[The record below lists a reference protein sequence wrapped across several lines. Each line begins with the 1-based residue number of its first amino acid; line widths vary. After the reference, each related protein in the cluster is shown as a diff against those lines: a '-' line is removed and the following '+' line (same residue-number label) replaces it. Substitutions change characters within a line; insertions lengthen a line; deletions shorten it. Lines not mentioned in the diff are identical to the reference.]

1 MSSPSR
7 IKSILLS
14 RASECFKSDFTSY
27 LFPLPSLAHL
37 YQHLWTPYWSPLMP
51 RCPTASSAYRAH
63 CLTYLWTVVHHSSFK
78 TNSSAMS
85 SKNLSW
91 HLSFELPLSPGDACH
106 SNYALLHL
114 PVLTHICMGI
124 PKATFRQ
131 RTGTQSLGNEGSKGF
146 WLLDMDTRS
155 AVLKNR
161 KKVAFP
167 KK

>member
-1 MSSPSR
+1 MNASRVILPPTSSLCLLLLTYTSTDELL
-7 IKSILLS
+7 IGLLS
-14 RASECFKSDFTSY
+14 CQDA
-27 LFPLPSLAHL
+27 PLLPQRTGPIVSPTFGLL
-37 YQHLWTPYWSPLMP
+37 YTI
-51 RCPTASSAYRAH
+51 
-63 CLTYLWTVVHHSSFK
+63 HHSRL
-78 TNSSAMS
+78 TQVPCPPRI
-85 SKNLSW
+85 SW

-146 WLLDMDTRS
+146 WLLDIDTRS